1 MKQFKFLLLCFFG
14 TLGVCRAE
22 PTPVIFDTDIGNDVD
37 DVLALGIIHSLESR
51 GVCKLLAVTL
61 TIDNPKAAAFVD
73 AVNTFYGRG
82 DIPIGAVRNGVKSD
96 DGAFLGLA
104 DAMDNGTPRFPHDL
118 KSGAD
123 APDSVVLLRQTLSKQ
138 ADNSVV
144 IAQVGFSTNLIRLLD
159 SPPDAVSPLAGR
171 DLIRQKVKL
180 LSIMAGAFT
189 NIGNDTHYKEY
200 NVIKDIPAAKK
211 LSEQWP
217 TPMVWSGFEIGITVP
232 FPAKA
237 AESDF
242 NYVAHHPLKEALYL
256 YSPPPQ
262 ERPTWDLTA
271 VLYAILPE
279 RDYFEMSEPGTVTVE
294 ADGFTTF
301 TAKAGGTQRYLKLN
315 PTRAARVREA
325 LVQFSTQPPK

>member
-1 MKQFKFLLLCFFG
+1 MKKIFLLLTLCF
-14 TLGVCRAE
+14 LLSSIARAA
-22 PTPVIFDTDIGNDVD
+22 PVPVIFDTDIGNDVD
-37 DVLALGIIHSLESR
+37 DVLALAMLHTLEAR
-51 GVCKLLAVTL
+51 GACKLLAVTL

-82 DIPIGAVRNGVKSD
+82 EIPIGAVRNGVKSD
-96 DGAFLGLA
+96 DGPFLGLV
-104 DAMDNGTPRFPHDL
+104 DAMDNGKLRYPRDL

-123 APDSVVLLRQTLSKQ
+123 APDSVILLRETLSKQ
-138 ADNSVV
+138 ADNSVAL
-144 IAQVGFSTNLIRLLD
+144 IQVGFSTNLIRLLD
-159 SPPDAVSPLAGR
+159 SPPDAISPLSGR

-180 LSIMAGAFT
+180 LSLMAGAFT

-217 TPMVWSGFEIGITVP
+217 TPMVWSGFEIGIAVP

-237 AESDF
+237 AEGDF
-242 NYVAHHPLKEALYL
+242 NYALHHPLKEALYL

-271 VLYAILPE
+271 VLYAVYPD
-279 RDYFEMSEPGTVTVE
+279 RGYFELSEPGEVVVE
-294 ADGFTTF
+294 PDGFTNF
-301 TAKAGGTQRYLKLN
+301 AAKPDGTQRFLKMN
-315 PTRAARVREA
+315 ATQAARVREA
-325 LVQFSTQPPK
+325 LVQLSSQPPR